1 MKCFDLSYTLPTGH
15 GRSPYTFAVSKAAAV
30 AAIKKIQP
38 HATKFV
44 LNGVS

>member
-15 GRSPYTFAVSKAAAV
+15 GRSPYTFAKSKAAAV

-38 HATKFV
+38 GATNFIV
-44 LNGVS
+44 NGVS